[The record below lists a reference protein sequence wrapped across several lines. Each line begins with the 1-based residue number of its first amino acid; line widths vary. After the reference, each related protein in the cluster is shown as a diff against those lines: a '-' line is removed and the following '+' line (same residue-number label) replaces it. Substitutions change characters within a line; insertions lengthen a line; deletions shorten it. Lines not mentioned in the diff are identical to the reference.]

1 MGVRAAREIMNRM
14 ANPKDESAKGAPRP
28 GDTAAGRRP
37 HATLDLQAT
46 EVGQS
51 AKAETKAESATGG
64 ESPKPASDEADSG
77 PSFADRM
84 RAAAA
89 QAAALA
95 PHFRPGP
102 TLSHLGAGALG
113 ALIVVLAATLFQ
125 SFQTPQTPDPQRAIE
140 LRAVARRI
148 ADAEAVL
155 GVRPGDTSGLVAK
168 TEALSRSVRDLSE
181 AQAQLASNTKTLE
194 DKIGGAQGA
203 PEDLV
208 ARVAKLEQAQSAQSA
223 GTSGEAAKATAA
235 ELASIRTE
243 AGRISQ
249 RLDSLKG
256 EIDERLRG
264 AARSTDIAP
273 LQARLAAI
281 DKDLQTISKSEADRS
296 TNTTRVLLSLELAGL
311 KRVMDRG
318 EPFVVELGAVKKAS
332 SDKPDLKLNLAPLER
347 HMRDGVPTLADL
359 TKSFRKVSNA
369 MLDSES
375 EPADASIVDRLLSGA
390 RSIVRVR
397 KAGPSADDTSL
408 DATIAR
414 MDAALKEGRLA
425 EVLEQGKKLPPKA
438 SLVAEDWLKQVE
450 ARQAVDQA
458 MADIEG
464 QLKSSLAGNRPAGEP
479 TR

>member
-1 MGVRAAREIMNRM
+1 MGVRAAREIMDRM
-14 ANPKDESAKGAPRP
+14 ANPKDESVKGAPRP
-28 GDTAAGRRP
+28 GDSVAGGRRP

-51 AKAETKAESATGG
+51 VKAEGTAGG
-64 ESPKPASDEADSG
+64 EPPKAGSDEATAG

-113 ALIVVLAATLFQ
+113 ALIVVLAATLFE

-155 GVRPGDTSGLVAK
+155 GVRPGDTTGLVAK
-168 TEALSRSVRDLSE
+168 TDALARSVKDLSE
-181 AQAQLASNTKTLE
+181 AQAQLASTTKALE
-194 DKIGGAQGA
+194 SQIGSGQGA
-203 PEDLV
+203 PDDLV
-208 ARVAKLEQAQSAQSA
+208 ARIAKLEQAQSAQSV
-223 GTSGEAAKATAA
+223 GQSSEGAKATAA

-249 RLDSLKG
+249 RIDSLKG

-273 LQARLAAI
+273 LQARLTAI
-281 DKDLQTISKSEADRS
+281 DKDLQAISKSEADRS
-296 TNTTRVLLSLELAGL
+296 TNTTRVLLSLELASL

-318 EPFVVELGAVKKAS
+318 EPFVAEVGAVKKAS
-332 SDKPDLKLNLAPLER
+332 SDKPDLKLNLVPLER
-347 HMRDGVPTLADL
+347 HMREGVPTAADL

-408 DATIAR
+408 DATVAR

-438 SLVAEDWLKQVE
+438 ALAAEDWLKQVE

-458 MADIEG
+458 LADIEG

-479 TR
+479 SR

>member
-1 MGVRAAREIMNRM
+1 M
-14 ANPKDESAKGAPRP
+14 ANPKDETGKGPPRP

-37 HATLDLQAT
+37 YATLDLQAT

-51 AKAETKAESATGG
+51 AKAETKAESAAGG
-64 ESPKPASDEADSG
+64 EPPKPASDEAVAR
-77 PSFADRM
+77 PSVADRV

-140 LRAVARRI
+140 LRAVARRL

-155 GVRPGDTSGLVAK
+155 GVRPGDTTGLVAR

-181 AQAQLASNTKTLE
+181 AQAQLATDTKALE
-194 DKIGGAQGA
+194 GKIGSAQGA

-208 ARVAKLEQAQSAQSA
+208 ARIAKLEQALATPSGGQ
-223 GTSGEAAKATAA
+223 SGEAAKATAA

-243 AGRISQ
+243 AGRLGQ
-249 RLDSLKG
+249 RLDTLKG
-256 EIDERLRG
+256 EIDERMRG
-264 AARSTDIAP
+264 AAKSADIAP
-273 LQARLAAI
+273 MQARLAAI
-281 DKDLQTISKSEADRS
+281 DKELQAISRSEADRS
-296 TNTTRVLLSLELAGL
+296 ANSTRVLLSLELAGL

-318 EPFVVELGAVKKAS
+318 EPFVVELAAVKKAS
-332 SDKPDLKLNLAPLER
+332 GDKPDLKLNLAPLER
-347 HMRDGVPTLADL
+347 HMRDGVPTAADI

-369 MLDSES
+369 MQDAEA
-375 EPADASIVDRLLSGA
+375 EPADASIVDRLLSSA

-414 MDAALKEGRLA
+414 MDSALKEARLA

-438 SLVAEDWLKQVE
+438 SLAAEDWLRQVE

>member
-1 MGVRAAREIMNRM
+1 M
-14 ANPKDESAKGAPRP
+14 ANPKDETGKGPPRP

-37 HATLDLQAT
+37 YATLDLQAT
-46 EVGQS
+46 EVGQA
-51 AKAETKAESATGG
+51 AKAETKTDSTAGG
-64 ESPKPASDEADSG
+64 EPPKPASDEVVAH
-77 PSFADRM
+77 PSVADRV
-84 RAAAA
+84 RAVAA

-102 TLSHLGAGALG
+102 MLSHLGAGALG
-113 ALIVVLAATLFQ
+113 ALIVVLASTLIE
-125 SFQTPQTPDPQRAIE
+125 SLQTPQTPDPQRAIE

-155 GVRPGDTSGLVAK
+155 GVRPGDTTGLVAR

-181 AQAQLASNTKTLE
+181 AQAQLATDTKALE
-194 DKIGGAQGA
+194 GKMGSAQGA
-203 PEDLV
+203 PEDLA
-208 ARVAKLEQAQSAQSA
+208 ARIAKLEQVLATPSGGQ
-223 GTSGEAAKATAA
+223 SGEAAKATAA

-243 AGRISQ
+243 AGRLGQ
-249 RLDSLKG
+249 RLDTLKG

-264 AARSTDIAP
+264 AARSADIAP
-273 LQARLAAI
+273 MQARLAAL
-281 DKDLQTISKSEADRS
+281 DKDLQAISRSEADRS

-318 EPFVVELGAVKKAS
+318 EPFVVELAAVKKAS
-332 SDKPDLKLNLAPLER
+332 SDKPDLKLNLVPLER
-347 HMRDGVPTLADL
+347 HMRDGVPTAGDL

-369 MLDSES
+369 MLDAES

-414 MDAALKEGRLA
+414 MDSALKEARLA

-438 SLVAEDWLKQVE
+438 SLAAEEWLRQVE
-450 ARQAVDQA
+450 ARQTVDQA
-458 MADIEG
+458 MADIES
-464 QLKSSLAGNRPAGEP
+464 QLKSSLAGNRSAGEP

>member
-1 MGVRAAREIMNRM
+1 M
-14 ANPKDESAKGAPRP
+14 ANPKDETGKGPPRP
-28 GDTAAGRRP
+28 GDASAGRRP
-37 HATLDLQAT
+37 YATLDLQAT

-51 AKAETKAESATGG
+51 NKAETKAESAAGG
-64 ESPKPASDEADSG
+64 KPASGEADAR
-77 PSFADRM
+77 PSVADRV

-140 LRAVARRI
+140 LRAVARRL
-148 ADAEAVL
+148 ADTEAVL
-155 GVRPGDTSGLVAK
+155 GVRPGDTTGLVAR
-168 TEALSRSVRDLSE
+168 TEALSRSVRDLGE
-181 AQAQLASNTKTLE
+181 AQAQLASDTKSLE
-194 DKIGGAQGA
+194 GKIGSAQGT

-208 ARVAKLEQAQSAQSA
+208 ARIAKLEQALATPSGSQ
-223 GTSGEAAKATAA
+223 SGEAAKATAA

-243 AGRISQ
+243 AGRLGQ
-249 RLDSLKG
+249 RLDTLKG

-264 AARSTDIAP
+264 AAKSTDIAP
-273 LQARLAAI
+273 LQAKLAAI
-281 DKDLQTISKSEADRS
+281 DKDLQVISRSEADRS
-296 TNTTRVLLSLELAGL
+296 TNTTRVLLSLELASL

-318 EPFVVELGAVKKAS
+318 EPFVVELAAVKSAS
-332 SDKPDLKLNLAPLER
+332 GDKPDLKLNLTPLER
-347 HMRDGVPTLADL
+347 HMRDGVPPAADL
-359 TKSFRKVSNA
+359 AKSFRKVSNA
-369 MLDSES
+369 MLDAEA

-414 MDAALKEGRLA
+414 MDSALKEARLA

-438 SLVAEDWLKQVE
+438 SLIAEDWLKQVE

>member
-1 MGVRAAREIMNRM
+1 M
-14 ANPKDESAKGAPRP
+14 ANPKDETGKGPPRP

-37 HATLDLQAT
+37 YATLDLQAT
-46 EVGQS
+46 EVGQA
-51 AKAETKAESATGG
+51 AKAETKAESAAGG
-64 ESPKPASDEADSG
+64 EPPRQASDEAAPR
-77 PSFADRM
+77 PSIADRV

-140 LRAVARRI
+140 LRAVARRL

-155 GVRPGDTSGLVAK
+155 GVRPGDTSGLVAR

-181 AQAQLASNTKTLE
+181 AQAQLASDTKALE
-194 DKIGGAQGA
+194 SKIGSAQGA

-208 ARVAKLEQAQSAQSA
+208 ARIAKLEQALAAPSGGQ
-223 GTSGEAAKATAA
+223 SGEAARATATEFA
-235 ELASIRTE
+235 AVRTE
-243 AGRISQ
+243 AGRLGQ
-249 RLDSLKG
+249 RLDTLKG

-264 AARSTDIAP
+264 AAKSADIAP
-273 LQARLAAI
+273 MQARLAAL
-281 DKDLQTISKSEADRS
+281 DKDLQAISRSEADRS
-296 TNTTRVLLSLELAGL
+296 ANSTRVLLSLELAGL

-318 EPFVVELGAVKKAS
+318 EPFVVELAAVKKAAG
-332 SDKPDLKLNLAPLER
+332 DKPDVKLNLVPLER
-347 HMRDGVPTLADL
+347 HMREGVPTAADI
-359 TKSFRKVSNA
+359 TKSFRKVSNS
-369 MLDSES
+369 MLDAEA

-397 KAGPSADDTSL
+397 KSGPGADDTSL

-414 MDAALKEGRLA
+414 MDNALKEARFA

-438 SLVAEDWLKQVE
+438 SLAAEDWLRQVE

-464 QLKSSLAGNRPAGEP
+464 QLKSSLTGTRSAGEP
-479 TR
+479 SR

>member
-14 ANPKDESAKGAPRP
+14 ANPKDETGKGAPRP
-28 GDTAAGRRP
+28 GDAAAGRRP
-37 HATLDLQAT
+37 YATLDLQAT

-51 AKAETKAESATGG
+51 AKAESAAGG
-64 ESPKPASDEADSG
+64 EPPKEGDPR
-77 PSFADRM
+77 PSVADRL

-113 ALIVVLAATLFQ
+113 ALIVVLASTLIE

-140 LRAVARRI
+140 LRAVARRL

-155 GVRPGDTSGLVAK
+155 GVRPGDTTGLVAR

-181 AQAQLASNTKTLE
+181 AQAQLATDTKALE
-194 DKIGGAQGA
+194 DKIGNAQAA

-208 ARVAKLEQAQSAQSA
+208 ARVAKLEQALPAQS
-223 GTSGEAAKATAA
+223 GGSSGEAAKAAAA

-249 RLDSLKG
+249 RLDTLKG
-256 EIDERLRG
+256 EVEERMRG
-264 AARSTDIAP
+264 TVRSADIAP
-273 LQARLAAI
+273 MQTRIAAMDKELQA
-281 DKDLQTISKSEADRS
+281 ISKTEADRS
-296 TNTTRVLLSLELAGL
+296 TDTTRVLLSLELAGL

-318 EPFVVELGAVKKAS
+318 EPFTVELAAVRKTTG
-332 SDKPDLKLNLAPLER
+332 DKPDLKLNLAPLER
-347 HMRDGVPTLADL
+347 HMREGVPTAADL
-359 TKSFRKVSNA
+359 TQSFRKVSNA
-369 MLDSES
+369 MLDAES

-397 KAGPSADDTSL
+397 KVGPSADDTSL
-408 DATIAR
+408 EATVAR
-414 MDAALKEGRLA
+414 MDTALKERRLA
-425 EVLEQGKKLPPKA
+425 EVVEQGKKLPPKA
-438 SLVAEDWLKQVE
+438 ALVAEDWLGQVE

-458 MADIEG
+458 MADIEA
-464 QLKSSLAGNRPAGEP
+464 QLKSSLTGSRPAGEP
-479 TR
+479 SR